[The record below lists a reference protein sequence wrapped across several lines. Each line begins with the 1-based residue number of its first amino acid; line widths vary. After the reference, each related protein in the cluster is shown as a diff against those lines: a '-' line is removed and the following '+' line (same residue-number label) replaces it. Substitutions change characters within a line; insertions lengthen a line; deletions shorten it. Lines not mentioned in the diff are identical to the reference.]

1 MVCEKLPS
9 PLEMT
14 SERAEKLLSL
24 GTRQFNSLP
33 EKTQELKEGSFPPTQ
48 HTQRSPVR
56 FVLDKIM
63 SCHSLDCELRLCL
76 FL

>member
-9 PLEMT
+9 PLDMT

-33 EKTQELKEGSFPPTQ
+33 EKTQELKEGTYT
-48 HTQRSPVR
+48 HTHTRQFTCSPLTPALGCV
-56 FVLDKIM
+56 
-63 SCHSLDCELRLCL
+63 
-76 FL
+76 

>member
-9 PLEMT
+9 PLDMT

-33 EKTQELKEGSFPPTQ
+33 EKTQELKEGTYT
-48 HTQRSPVR
+48 HTHAHTVVSLPV
-56 FVLDKIM
+56 L
-63 SCHSLDCELRLCL
+63 L
-76 FL
+76 